1 MAGLRLLY
9 GLPIAY
15 TGVMSSPALANGIIY
30 DWNVAED
37 AASGRF
43 VPVELMDDTL
53 RDGLQNPS
61 VTDPEVSDKLELLGL
76 MAELGIG
83 TAGIGLPASSDRA
96 FEHCLCICREIVRG
110 HLCIQP
116 VAAARTLERDVARVA
131 ELAQRSGVAVEAH
144 AFVGLSPIRALIEE
158 WDLEVIQRNTTR
170 AIDLA
175 VREGLSVAF
184 IAEDATRS
192 RPEVLFEL
200 FRVAVDHGARRVCL
214 CDTVGHIAPW
224 GVRRLVERTKAHLA
238 TLGTDVALDWHGHND
253 RGLGLANGL
262 EALRAGVDRVHG
274 TALGIGERVGNTP
287 MELLLLNLKL
297 SGMFENHDLGALS
310 RYCHTAARSLGW
322 EIPVSYPI
330 VGRDAFRT
338 ATGIHAAAIAK
349 AEARGDTE
357 LAELVYS
364 SVPASLFGRTQAIC
378 IGHQSGRSNVEHWLR
393 ARGFEP
399 EPSLVQAVLER
410 AKQARGVVKDEE
422 VLEIVQSYL
431 RAQSGRG

>member
-1 MAGLRLLY
+1 MR
-9 GLPIAY
+9 IA
-15 TGVMSSPALANGIIY
+15 SSALMTPNSYIY
-30 DWNVAED
+30 DWNAPD
-37 AASGRF
+37 DSTPAA
-43 VPVELMDDTL
+43 PAAVELMDDTL

-61 VTDPEVSDKLELLGL
+61 VTDPDVSDKLELVGL
-76 MAELGIG
+76 MAELGIHA
-83 TAGIGLPASSDRA
+83 AGIGLPASSQRT
-96 FEHCLCICREIVRG
+96 FEHCLSICREIGRG
-110 HLCIQP
+110 RLGLGP
-116 VAAARTLERDVARVA
+116 VAAARTLERDVARIA

-144 AFVGLSPIRALIEE
+144 TFVGLSPIRALVEQ
-158 WDLEVIQRNTTR
+158 WDIDVIQRNTVN

-184 IAEDATRS
+184 VAEDATRS

-224 GVRRLVERTKAHLA
+224 GVRRLVERTSAHLA
-238 TLGTDVALDWHGHND
+238 GLGVEVALDWHGHND
-253 RGLGLANGL
+253 RGLGLANAL

-297 SGMFENHDLGALS
+297 SGLLGRQRLDAVT
-310 RYCHTAARSLGW
+310 RYCHSAARSLGW
-322 EIPVSYPI
+322 DIPVSYPL

-349 AEARGDTE
+349 AEARGDAE

-364 SVPASLFGRTQAIC
+364 SVPASLFGRTQDIG
-378 IGHQSGRSNVEHWLR
+378 IGHQSGHSNVEHWLR
-393 ARGFEP
+393 VRGFEP
-399 EPSLVQAVLER
+399 ERALVETVLER
-410 AKQARGVVKDEE
+410 AKRGRGVLPDPEILQIVKTYFGARPRRE
-422 VLEIVQSYL
+422 
-431 RAQSGRG
+431 